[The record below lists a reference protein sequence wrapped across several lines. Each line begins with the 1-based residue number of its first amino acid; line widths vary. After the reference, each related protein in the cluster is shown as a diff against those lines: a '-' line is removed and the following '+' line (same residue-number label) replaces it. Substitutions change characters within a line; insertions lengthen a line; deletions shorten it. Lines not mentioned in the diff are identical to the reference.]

1 MLVKRER
8 ERERK
13 LGKIDETRQ
22 SKSMDRCAR
31 LVDGDLG
38 AMARNDSG
46 SGENVGANDN
56 VPPSSLHLHRGQ
68 LSSFAIMAVL
78 VVRLHP
84 GDDVPR
90 R

>member
-1 MLVKRER
+1 MRRDKVKVWIVVR
-8 ERERK
+8 
-13 LGKIDETRQ
+13 
-22 SKSMDRCAR
+22 
-31 LVDGDLG
+31 VDGDLG

-46 SGENVGANDN
+46 SAENVGANDN